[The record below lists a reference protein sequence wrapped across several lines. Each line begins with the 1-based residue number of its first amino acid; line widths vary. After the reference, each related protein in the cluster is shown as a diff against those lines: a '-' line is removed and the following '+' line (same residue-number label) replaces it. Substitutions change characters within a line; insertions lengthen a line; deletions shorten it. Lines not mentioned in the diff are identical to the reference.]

1 METTG
6 GMAAEFEF
14 EMNHQDDLRRHQHKH
29 HHRKTLISLDA
40 PHVGMTVSKAHVDKS
55 IPPSI
60 FLCSIPA
67 PSPFPVTVW
76 LRSCLPSPT
85 PTLCVF
91 TCGYTWRHMPDLKIP
106 LTSHLFSVFL
116 VRHGNIVGGYTMT
129 ATTKM
134 SVRLCV
140 RVCPCLWLQ
149 CCVCNCLA

>member
-40 PHVGMTVSKAHVDKS
+40 PHVGMSVSKAHVDKS
-55 IPPSI
+55 IPPSL

-67 PSPFPVTVW
+67 PSPFPVTLW
-76 LRSCLPSPT
+76 LRSCPPSHT

-91 TCGYTWRHMPDLKIP
+91 TCGYIWRHMPDLKIP
-106 LTSHLFSVFL
+106 LTSHLFSFFPRQTRQYSWGVHDDGHYQN
-116 VRHGNIVGGYTMT
+116 V
-129 ATTKM
+129 
-134 SVRLCV
+134 SSS
-140 RVCPCLWLQ
+140 VCPCLSVSVVAVL
-149 CCVCNCLA
+149 CV